1 MIKTKGVEF
10 SYDNQVFFKFQDINL
25 KSSENLLIIGSSGI
39 GKTTLLHLLAG
50 LLKSSSGSIK
60 LFEKE
65 LSDLSSYQLDRFR
78 KNNIGIVFQRPHFVN
93 SLTVKENLQLAQY
106 IANKKDNNRI
116 ENILKNLN
124 IFDKSDKKT
133 NQLSQ
138 GEKQRASIALAIV
151 NSPKLILADE
161 PTSSLDDVNCDNVIK
176 LLKKQ
181 ISERIDFNDFDLID
195 EHKID
200 GDFIESQAFA
210 LLAIRSYLKL
220 PISFPSTTGCYN
232 PCTGGE
238 ITKNF

>member
-10 SYDNQVFFKFQDINL
+10 NYDNQVFFKFQDINL

-50 LLKSSSGSIK
+50 LLESSSGSIK

-65 LSDLSSYQLDRFR
+65 LSELSSHQLDRFR
-78 KNNIGIVFQRPHFVN
+78 KNNIGIVFQRPHFIN
-93 SLTVKENLQLAQY
+93 SLTVKENLELAQY
-106 IANKKDNNRI
+106 IANKKDSKRI

-124 IFDKSDKKT
+124 IFDKSNKKT

-161 PTSSLDDVNCDNVIK
+161 PTSSLDDINCDNVIK

-181 ISERIDFNDFDLID
+181 ATDFGAQLIVITHD
-195 EHKID
+195 SRLKKHFKNS
-200 GDFIESQAFA
+200 IE
-210 LLAIRSYLKL
+210 L
-220 PISFPSTTGCYN
+220 
-232 PCTGGE
+232 
-238 ITKNF
+238 

>member
-10 SYDNQVFFKFQDINL
+10 NYDNQVFFKFQDINL

-50 LLKSSSGSIK
+50 LLESSSGSIK

-65 LSDLSSYQLDRFR
+65 LSDLSSHQLDRFR

-161 PTSSLDDVNCDNVIK
+161 PTSSLDDINCDNVIK

-181 ISERIDFNDFDLID
+181 ATDFGAQLIVITHD
-195 EHKID
+195 SRLKKHFKNS
-200 GDFIESQAFA
+200 IE
-210 LLAIRSYLKL
+210 L
-220 PISFPSTTGCYN
+220 
-232 PCTGGE
+232 
-238 ITKNF
+238 

>member
-10 SYDNQVFFKFQDINL
+10 NYDNQVFFKFQDINL

-50 LLKSSSGSIK
+50 LLESSSGSIK

-65 LSDLSSYQLDRFR
+65 LSELSSHQLDRFR

-93 SLTVKENLQLAQY
+93 SLTVKENLELAQY
-106 IANKKDNNRI
+106 IANKKDSNRI

-161 PTSSLDDVNCDNVIK
+161 PTSSLDDINCDNVIE

-181 ISERIDFNDFDLID
+181 ATDFEAQLIVITHD
-195 EHKID
+195 SRLKKHFKNS
-200 GDFIESQAFA
+200 IE
-210 LLAIRSYLKL
+210 L
-220 PISFPSTTGCYN
+220 
-232 PCTGGE
+232 
-238 ITKNF
+238 

>member
-1 MIKTKGVEF
+1 MLKTKDLEF
-10 SYDNQVFFKFQDINL
+10 NYDNQMFFKFQNIDLN
-25 KSSENLLIIGSSGI
+25 SNENLLIIGYSGV
-39 GKTTLLHLLAG
+39 GKTTLMHLLAG
-50 LLKSSSGSIK
+50 LLKSNSGSIK
-60 LFEKE
+60 LFNKE
-65 LSDLSSYQLDRFR
+65 LSQLSSHKLDRFR

-124 IFDKSDKKT
+124 IFDKSNKKT

-161 PTSSLDDVNCDNVIK
+161 PTSSLDDNNCLKVIK

-181 ISERIDFNDFDLID
+181 ATDFGAQLIVITHD
-195 EHKID
+195 SRLKKHFKKS
-200 GDFIESQAFA
+200 IE
-210 LLAIRSYLKL
+210 L
-220 PISFPSTTGCYN
+220 
-232 PCTGGE
+232 
-238 ITKNF
+238 

>member
-10 SYDNQVFFKFQDINL
+10 NYDNQVFFKFQDINL

-50 LLKSSSGSIK
+50 LLEFSSGSIK

-65 LSDLSSYQLDRFR
+65 LSELSSHQLDRFR

-93 SLTVKENLQLAQY
+93 SLTVKENLELAQY
-106 IANKKDNNRI
+106 IANKKDSNRI

-124 IFDKSDKKT
+124 ILNKSDKKT

-161 PTSSLDDVNCDNVIK
+161 PTSSLDDINCNNVIE

-181 ISERIDFNDFDLID
+181 ATDFEAQLIVITHD
-195 EHKID
+195 SRLKKHFKNS
-200 GDFIESQAFA
+200 IE
-210 LLAIRSYLKL
+210 L
-220 PISFPSTTGCYN
+220 
-232 PCTGGE
+232 
-238 ITKNF
+238 

>member
-1 MIKTKGVEF
+1 MLLSNVFILYLYQMIKTKGVEF
-10 SYDNQVFFKFQDINL
+10 NYDNQVFFKFQDINL

-50 LLKSSSGSIK
+50 LLESSSGSIK

-65 LSDLSSYQLDRFR
+65 LSDLSSHQLDRFR

-106 IANKKDNNRI
+106 IGNKKDNNRI

-161 PTSSLDDVNCDNVIK
+161 PTSSLDDINCDNVIK

-181 ISERIDFNDFDLID
+181 ATDFGAQLIVITHD
-195 EHKID
+195 SRLKKHFKNS
-200 GDFIESQAFA
+200 IE
-210 LLAIRSYLKL
+210 L
-220 PISFPSTTGCYN
+220 
-232 PCTGGE
+232 
-238 ITKNF
+238 